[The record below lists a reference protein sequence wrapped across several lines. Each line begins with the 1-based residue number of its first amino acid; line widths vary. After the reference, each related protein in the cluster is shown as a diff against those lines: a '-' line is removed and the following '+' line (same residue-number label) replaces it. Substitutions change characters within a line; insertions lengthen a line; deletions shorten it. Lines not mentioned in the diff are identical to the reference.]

1 MPSMASIN
9 NNFMNIVN
17 EIIKK
22 SSLDTFNETNDRS
35 TALRDV
41 IIFLKITT
49 LDDLDKWFDNIIVIM
64 NKIGFHLK
72 PFPIERLKKQIKQIK
87 QYKMKEI
94 NNKFYKSV
102 VEVMEIIQPN
112 AITITPNAITTTPNA
127 ITTTPPKTRTSII
140 TNHKIVRLFSKSSE
154 LNASLKY
161 IFNSFEIKY
170 NEWKKY
176 HTNHSHLSNYQV
188 LQEINCLH
196 NLNKIII
203 KMNKFISLDE
213 IQIDGNGIIIIT
225 NYCTYEMIE
234 EWIKRAH
241 LFADLYLI
249 MIRGQISRYEDE
261 SIYFDIIFYW
271 VSVNKIT
278 SIKTIIYRYNELV
291 NSKLFNDNPLKFLTR
306 IRLFKELLYYQY
318 REMEKLITR
327 VCYC

>member
-102 VEVMEIIQPN
+102 VEVMEIM
-112 AITITPNAITTTPNA
+112 
-127 ITTTPPKTRTSII
+127 
-140 TNHKIVRLFSKSSE
+140 RLFSKSSE